1 MFIRSY
7 HARHEQVSLMRLR
20 FERYFS
26 HYRDYH
32 RLIKHIY
39 SWRNKRIIL
48 WALNRQKNIFMYGN
62 ISRYQKINLL
72 KIWFFCVLILRK
84 YLARYFQSL
93 LNSWFFNDFRQE
105 QCKQNTL
112 FSFVNFV
119 TWDYMTL
126 CSYHVKYAF
135 QSESTLYSCLNVKE
149 FLARNARNSLL
160 ESSRNSL
167 LTTQLNHLPSLVK

>member
-1 MFIRSY
+1 
-7 HARHEQVSLMRLR
+7 
-20 FERYFS
+20 
-26 HYRDYH
+26 
-32 RLIKHIY
+32 
-39 SWRNKRIIL
+39 
-48 WALNRQKNIFMYGN
+48 MYGN

-167 LTTQLNHLPSLVK
+167 LTTQLNHLPSLVKKLSIRLWTKWLSVPIQLQFLEIIWAYIITALLKAKL

>member
-1 MFIRSY
+1 
-7 HARHEQVSLMRLR
+7 
-20 FERYFS
+20 
-26 HYRDYH
+26 
-32 RLIKHIY
+32 
-39 SWRNKRIIL
+39 
-48 WALNRQKNIFMYGN
+48 MYGN

-149 FLARNARNSLL
+149 FLARNRITYTDKLNGIHLVHTSIFVKGLKLL
-160 ESSRNSL
+160 KISWKTAKVAENCRDCR
-167 LTTQLNHLPSLVK
+167 VFID